1 MRRGATQARLDT
13 SDADTRPGSRAPVQ
27 LGRLEQ
33 LLGYSLRR
41 AQVRVFQDFEA
52 EMQELGLTPGQLGA
66 LFLIEANR
74 GLSQSELGAAL
85 GIDRSSVVPLI
96 DRLQKRG
103 WVRRAARASD
113 RRAHALELASKRTRP
128 ASPPACRPATA
139 SGCSS
144 SCRRWPRDRRGFS
157 RLVSWF
163 SLMSSVGGRSAG
175 RAPAGRQRD

>member
-1 MRRGATQARLDT
+1 MRRDATQHRPEP
-13 SDADTRPGSRAPVQ
+13 ADPDLRPGVRAPVQ

-33 LLGYSLRR
+33 LLGYALRR

-52 EMQELGLTPGQLGA
+52 EMTELGLTPGQLGA

-85 GIDRSSVVPLI
+85 GIDRSSVVPWI

-113 RRAHALELASKRTRP
+113 RRAHALELA
-128 ASPPACRPATA
+128 
-139 SGCSS
+139 
-144 SCRRWPRDRRGFS
+144 
-157 RLVSWF
+157 
-163 SLMSSVGGRSAG
+163 
-175 RAPAGRQRD
+175 PAGVALLARLLPRLEAHETRIAAGLQPGDRKRLLELLAKVASR

>member
-1 MRRGATQARLDT
+1 MRRDAIQHQPDPIDPEPRL
-13 SDADTRPGSRAPVQ
+13 AGRGPVH
-27 LGRLEQ
+27 LGRLDQ
-33 LLGYSLRR
+33 LLGYALRH

-52 EMQELGLTPGQLGA
+52 EMKELGLTPGQLGA

-113 RRAHALELASKRTRP
+113 RRAHALELA
-128 ASPPACRPATA
+128 
-139 SGCSS
+139 
-144 SCRRWPRDRRGFS
+144 
-157 RLVSWF
+157 
-163 SLMSSVGGRSAG
+163 
-175 RAPAGRQRD
+175 PAGVALLARLLPRLEAHETRIADSLLPGERKRLFELLAKVAPR

>member
-1 MRRGATQARLDT
+1 MRRDNVQPAVTPAEP
-13 SDADTRPGSRAPVQ
+13 RPSGRAPVQ
-27 LGRLEQ
+27 FGRLEQ
-33 LLGYSLRR
+33 LLGYALRR

-52 EMQELGLTPGQLGA
+52 EMNELGLTPGQLGA

-113 RRAHALELASKRTRP
+113 RRAHALELA
-128 ASPPACRPATA
+128 
-139 SGCSS
+139 
-144 SCRRWPRDRRGFS
+144 
-157 RLVSWF
+157 
-163 SLMSSVGGRSAG
+163 
-175 RAPAGRQRD
+175 PAGTALLARLLPRLEAHEGRIAASLQPGERKRLFELLTKVAS

>member
-1 MRRGATQARLDT
+1 MRREVTQQ
-13 SDADTRPGSRAPVQ
+13 ADSAEADRHLGSRAPLH

-33 LLGYSLRR
+33 LLGYALRR
-41 AQVRVFQDFEA
+41 AQVRVFQDFTA
-52 EMQELGLTPGQLGA
+52 EMNALGLTPGQLGA

-113 RRAHALELASKRTRP
+113 RRAHALELA
-128 ASPPACRPATA
+128 
-139 SGCSS
+139 
-144 SCRRWPRDRRGFS
+144 
-157 RLVSWF
+157 
-163 SLMSSVGGRSAG
+163 
-175 RAPAGRQRD
+175 PAGSALLARLSPRLEAHETRIAADLTPGDRQRLLDLLAKVAPR

>member
-1 MRRGATQARLDT
+1 MRREVTQQAD
-13 SDADTRPGSRAPVQ
+13 SADADRHSGGRAPVH

-33 LLGYSLRR
+33 LLGYALRR
-41 AQVRVFQDFEA
+41 AQVRVFQDFAA
-52 EMQELGLTPGQLGA
+52 EMNALGLTPGQLGA

-113 RRAHALELASKRTRP
+113 RRAHALELA
-128 ASPPACRPATA
+128 
-139 SGCSS
+139 
-144 SCRRWPRDRRGFS
+144 
-157 RLVSWF
+157 
-163 SLMSSVGGRSAG
+163 
-175 RAPAGRQRD
+175 PAGIALLARLLPRLEAHETRIAADLAPGDRQRLLDLLAKVAPR